1 MKFTKGYWMNKPGVE
16 NADAVQIREVKVRP
30 DSVYLYAV
38 PYAQDVRAMGGP
50 VLEMTISSPKQDIL
64 RTQAYHFMGSA
75 KRSLSSSWTRKP
87 APWLSP
93 SLRAACPLPAAKPSC
108 ASPRTPPPSP
118 ITTTARS

>member
-1 MKFTKGYWMNKPGVE
+1 MKFTYGYWLNKPGVE

-75 KRSLSSSWTRKP
+75 KRSPSSSWTRKP
-87 APWLSP
+87 SPWLSP

>member
-1 MKFTKGYWMNKPGVE
+1 MKFTYGYWLNKPGVE

-64 RTQAYHFMGSA
+64 RTQAYHFMGRRQKEPQFELDA
-75 KRSLSSSWTRKP
+75 E
-87 APWLSP
+87 ACPWLSP

>member
-1 MKFTKGYWMNKPGVE
+1 MKFTYGYWMNKPGVE

-75 KRSLSSSWTRKP
+75 KKEPQFELD
-87 APWLSP
+87 AE
-93 SLRAACPLPAAKPSC
+93 ACPLAVTEFEGGLSITSGKTELRITKNPASF
-108 ASPRTPPPSP
+108 T
-118 ITTTARS
+118 